1 MKVKDLINQL
11 ISLPQDSEIF
21 IKEGE
26 YRAMEIWE
34 IKVEMLATNFKQYP
48 RSYTTLE
55 PFEIENY
62 KNDPESVNIEGPP
75 FSGYVIG

>member
-1 MKVKDLINQL
+1 
-11 ISLPQDSEIF
+11 
-21 IKEGE
+21 
-26 YRAMEIWE
+26 
-34 IKVEMLATNFKQYP
+34 MLATNFKQYP